1 MSFTTE
7 ATLMWSRDSFGIAS
21 DRGLRKTATIK
32 SGYQITCPVGY
43 SVQDVSA
50 VPGLPLTNSSY
61 PGLSDMRL
69 RKKDFTKVGPTY
81 WICIVTYEGT
91 NIDPVQEPPE
101 IEWSDSTSSEA
112 IDEDWDGNPIVNVN
126 NEPLEGVTMDV
137 ADLVLSVK
145 RNFRTF
151 SPALQFQYRHS
162 VNSDTFL
169 GFPAGCGRLTKLS
182 GKQQWWQDGAGY
194 WSVSAQIQFR
204 YPYRT
209 TFAKA
214 WYARVRNEGF
224 WVKDEVAGRLVQAI
238 DQAGQPTQRPV
249 LLKEDGTIERNPEA
263 ATWLEF
269 KRYQSLPYAALGLL

>member
-1 MSFTTE
+1 MSFETI
-7 ATLMWSRDSFGIAS
+7 ATLMWSRDSFGITS
-21 DRGLRKTATIK
+21 EKGMRKTASIK
-32 SGYQITCPVGY
+32 AGYQITCPASY
-43 SVQDVSA
+43 DAEDVSG
-50 VPGLPLTNSSY
+50 VPGLPLTDSSY

-69 RKKDFTKVGPTY
+69 RKKDFQRIGPTY
-81 WICIVTYEGT
+81 WMCICTYEGT
-91 NIDPVQEPPE
+91 SVDPTQEPPI
-101 IEWSDSTSSEA
+101 IEWSDASSSEA

-126 NEPLEGVTMDV
+126 GEPLEGVTMDV

-145 RNFRTF
+145 RNFRVF

-162 VNSDTFL
+162 TNSDTYL
-169 GFPAGCGRLTKLS
+169 GFAPGTGRLTKFS
-182 GKQQWWQDGAGY
+182 GKQEWYQDGNGY

-224 WVKDEVAGRLVQAI
+224 WVKDEAAGRIVQAI

-249 LLKEDGTIERNPEA
+249 LLKEDGTIERNPLA
-263 ATWLEF
+263 AKWLEF
-269 KRYQSLPYAALGLL
+269 KRYQSLPYSALGLL